1 MESVQCSDLKKNMKV
16 MIQGRPCMIVTDP
29 FAGGEE
35 IRITAMDVFTR
46 KVYKETYPLSQ
57 KMEVFS
63 IKCKK
68 WELMD
73 RTGEGFAVLMDNAGN
88 MRQDLK
94 APGGQDINEFISEEN
109 CQNLI
114 TVLSVGDEEQIIEP
128 MWGMQLNMN

>member
-1 MESVQCSDLKKNMKV
+1 MESVQCSDLKKNMKI
-16 MIQGRPCMIVTDP
+16 MMQGRPCRVVTDI

-35 IRITAMDVFTR
+35 ICVTGIDIFTT
-46 KVYKETYPLSQ
+46 KVYEETYPSSQ

-73 RTGEGFAVLMDNAGN
+73 RTEEGFAILLDNDGN

-94 APGGQDINEFISEEN
+94 APGGRDLGEFISEEN
-109 CQNLI
+109 CQEII
-114 TVLSVGDEEQIIEP
+114 TVLSVGDEEQIIDP
-128 MWGMQLNMN
+128 MWAMQLNMN